1 MRRRGKNFVV
11 DERCMHAS
19 LLTISI
25 THTFIATPHL
35 PCHPLPP
42 SLALSLF
49 KMLCSGIINEECKV
63 MDSKQAPVWVV
74 MKSDDTNA
82 PNFIGMFKV
91 GDDLKQDQMTLQVRR
106 HKEDTTKKTR
116 RRHKEDTKKTH
127 EHTRS
132 G

>member
-1 MRRRGKNFVV
+1 MDACILV
-11 DERCMHAS
+11 DH
-19 LLTISI
+19 SI

-42 SLALSLF
+42 PLARSLF

-106 HKEDTTKKTR
+106 HTKKTQ
-116 RRHKEDTKKTH
+116 RRHKEDTRNH
-127 EHTRS
+127 SMR
-132 G
+132 